1 MSLFKSWQDIVN
13 KQMSQKEYET
23 FWKDYLLKEQNVYD
37 TILSEK
43 TKVIEGTV
51 EELAK
56 THKLDTVTFVGFLDG
71 INTSLTEE
79 IDLDSL
85 EESTKINAEIDW
97 EKLFFNMLDAKAEW
111 LYTLEGW
118 NDILTV
124 EKRKEIR
131 KDYNV
136 SKQVIKEEKIGRND
150 PCPCGSGKKYK
161 KCCLNK

>member
-71 INTSLTEE
+71 FNTSLTEE